1 MPKDYRWEQE
11 KHPGSPNPP
20 SRRRLSIIIAFIIV
34 GSIVGMVLFFKDIL
48 FPFIVAGILAYV
60 LEPFVKRLAKVGI
73 PRVLGTFIVMF
84 TVIGFIVG
92 FCYYL
97 VPKLSYE
104 AQRGFDKLQVMLV
117 EAPETYSRIEDR
129 VQEWLGTDAQ
139 PKQDPTA
146 AIDEAMVAEKGASS
160 WGLGPNLHVSRGNS
174 GIQVPVLES
183 IPLTASERDL
193 VHNESLHLAELVMP
207 DMVSRTPEETNALR
221 ETSHLVIEEIDIG
234 SYGVRFMPAT
244 FEVDE
249 DARGQVSITPR
260 EEPRSVDRFANMK
273 VEFVQTIIG
282 GVESMATGFMG
293 GFLDVIRSLLQ
304 GFLGAL
310 IGLLLVF
317 MVTAFMLIG
326 MEDTR
331 AFFDGLV
338 PAKYKDDYEELVQEL
353 DEGLGGVVR
362 GQLAICFING
372 ILSGIGFAYFIP
384 EYAIAMAIL
393 AGTLSIIPI
402 FGTIISSI
410 PVVLIGL
417 TTSVMTGV
425 AVLLWILGIH
435 FVEANLLNPK
445 IIGVAARI
453 NPVIVIFAL
462 IAGEHAFGIPGALL
476 AVPFASIFIS
486 VVKFTYRRIQP
497 HLWSAV

>member
-1 MPKDYRWEQE
+1 MPKDYRWEQDKE
-11 KHPGSPNPP
+11 RGGGKPNG
-20 SRRRLSIIIAFIIV
+20 RRRLSIFLAFVIVASII
-34 GSIVGMVLFFKDIL
+34 SLVLFFKDIL

-60 LEPFVKRLAKVGI
+60 LEPFVKRLANIGI
-73 PRVLGTFIVMF
+73 PRVMGTFVVMF
-84 TVIGFIVG
+84 SVIGLIIG
-92 FCYYL
+92 FGYYL

-129 VQEWLGTDAQ
+129 VQQWLGTDEAQ
-139 PKQDPTA
+139 QKDPRA

-160 WGLGPNLHVSRGNS
+160 WGLGPNLHVSQGSS
-174 GIQVPVLES
+174 GVQLPVLDS
-183 IPLTASERDL
+183 IELTASERDL
-193 VHNESLHLAELVMP
+193 VHNESLQLAELVMP
-207 DMVSRTPEETNALR
+207 DMVSRTPEETSAIRDNA
-221 ETSHLVIEEIDIG
+221 HLVIEEIEIG
-234 SYGVRFMPAT
+234 SYGVRFMPTT

-249 DARGQVSITPR
+249 DARGQVNITPR
-260 EEPRSVDRFANMK
+260 EEPRSVDRFSNMK

-304 GFLGAL
+304 GFMGAL
-310 IGLLLVF
+310 IGLLLIF

-326 MEDTR
+326 MEETR
-331 AFFDGLV
+331 TFFNSLV
-338 PAKYKDDYEELVQEL
+338 PGKYRADYDELVREL

-393 AGTLSIIPI
+393 AGIMSIIPI

-425 AVLLWILGIH
+425 AVLVWILVIH
-435 FVEANLLNPK
+435 FIEANLLNPK

-497 HLWSAV
+497 HLWTAA